1 MSPTSKLVALALVLV
16 LAAVGCGNDNS
27 DALGDLTD
35 VRADPDVSGSVVIT
49 GSSTVQPLSALVAE
63 AFAAQND
70 DVAISVDGPGTGDG
84 FERFCEGQADVTGAS
99 RTITEE
105 ELARCEAAGIDVVE
119 LEVGLDGVAVVVA
132 DSNPVECLTF
142 ADLYALVGPESRGI
156 GSWPAAEAIA
166 RSLGSTTELPDTDL
180 LLVGPG
186 EESGTYDTFV
196 ELVLDPLAEER
207 VASGDLDHDEV
218 GSARA
223 DYSSTADDNALV
235 SIVAGAP
242 GGLGWVGLAYAE
254 EASGVRAVPIAEEP
268 DGPCV
273 APSEETVRDG
283 TYAISRSLYLYVSA
297 VAAERE
303 EVAAVVDFYLA
314 TLDDFVPQVDY
325 VALDDAG
332 PTTTR
337 WDDRVVGSAS
347 HP

>member
-1 MSPTSKLVALALVLV
+1 MRRTATLVALAVA

-27 DALGDLTD
+27 DSLGDLTD

-84 FERFCEGQADVTGAS
+84 FERFCEGQAEVTGAS

-132 DSNPVECLTF
+132 ASNDVECLSF
-142 ADLYALVGPESRGI
+142 ADLYALVGPESEGI
-156 GSWPAAEAIA
+156 RSWSGAEDLA
-166 RSLGSTTELPDTDL
+166 RTLGSTTELPDTDL

-196 ELVLDPLAEER
+196 ELVLHPLADQR
-207 VASGDLDHDEV
+207 VASGDLEEDEA

-235 SIVAGAP
+235 SIVSGAP

-283 TYAISRSLYLYVSA
+283 TYGISRTLYLYVSVA
-297 VAAERE
+297 AAERE

-314 TLDDFVPQVDY
+314 TLADFVPQVDY
-325 VALDDAG
+325 VALEDTDGTVA
-332 PTTTR
+332 R
-337 WDDRVVGSAS
+337 WDDRVVGSAA